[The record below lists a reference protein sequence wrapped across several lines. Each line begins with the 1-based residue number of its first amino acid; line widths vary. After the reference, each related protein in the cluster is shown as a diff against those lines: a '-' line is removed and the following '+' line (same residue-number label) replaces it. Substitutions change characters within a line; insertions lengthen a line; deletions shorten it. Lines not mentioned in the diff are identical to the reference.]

1 MNWNDPQTQLSLK
14 DLQETLNVRGRD
26 SRVVRGAFWWS
37 TFKKQ
42 LLAKLSRRLRRVEPK
57 GAQVRV
63 FFWLSGGLGDAACAK
78 RLVSAYRQ
86 LLPTAEFAVYAPLPG
101 VAHLLFGAE
110 KNVQILPTRHINYL
124 SYDLA
129 LLAGLSVKFLHADE
143 ARLAELAP
151 SFLPVFKQAQAA
163 QQHLGSLL
171 DDPFLTE
178 WPLGRWLQAQG
189 GRRFDLL
196 SYTGGVTLLHD
207 TAERLP
213 ADLKALSRW
222 GLAPQQYITF
232 HDGISTAQTV
242 GTTRPTR
249 AWPAAHWRDFLRL
262 FKKEY
267 PHLKVVQ
274 LGGKNSPVYPEADVC
289 LVGKTALQDLPA
301 LLSGACAHVDT
312 ESGLVQLAQYL
323 NVKSV
328 VIFGPTDQKFFGY
341 TKNINLAAGSCGG
354 CMWSTADWMFTCP
367 LGHAEPPCTAAVS
380 VETVLSALRQLL
392 KP

>member
-1 MNWNDPQTQLSLK
+1 M
-14 DLQETLNVRGRD
+14 
-26 SRVVRGAFWWS
+26 
-37 TFKKQ
+37 
-42 LLAKLSRRLRRVEPK
+42 
-57 GAQVRV
+57 
-63 FFWLSGGLGDAACAK
+63 
-78 RLVSAYRQ
+78 
-86 LLPTAEFAVYAPLPG
+86 
-101 VAHLLFGAE
+101 
-110 KNVQILPTRHINYL
+110 
-124 SYDLA
+124 
-129 LLAGLSVKFLHADE
+129 
-143 ARLAELAP
+143 
-151 SFLPVFKQAQAA
+151 
-163 QQHLGSLL
+163 GSLL
-171 DDPFLTE
+171 EDPFLTE

-213 ADLKALSRW
+213 SDLKALSRW

-328 VIFGPTDQKFFGY
+328 VIFGPTDRKFFGY
-341 TKNINLAAGSCGG
+341 TKNINLSAGSCGG
-354 CMWSTADWMFTCP
+354 CMWSMADWMFTCP

>member
-63 FFWLSGGLGDAACAK
+63 CFWLSGGLGDVACAK

-101 VAHLLFGAE
+101 VARLLFGTE
-110 KNVQILPTRHINYL
+110 KNMQILPTQHINYL

-163 QQHLGSLL
+163 QRRLGSLL

-189 GRRFDLL
+189 GRRFDLM
-196 SYTGGVTLLHD
+196 SFTGGVSLPHD
-207 TAERLP
+207 ATETLP
-213 ADLKALSRW
+213 AEASALCAWQLLPR
-222 GLAPQQYITF
+222 QYVTF
-232 HDGISTAQTV
+232 HDGTSTAQTV
-242 GTTRPTR
+242 GTVRPTR
-249 AWPAAHWRDFLRL
+249 AWPASHWRDFLRL

-267 PHLKVVQ
+267 PHLKIVQ

-289 LVGKTALQDLPA
+289 LVGKTALQDLPV

-328 VIFGPTDQKFFGY
+328 VIFGPTDRKFFGY